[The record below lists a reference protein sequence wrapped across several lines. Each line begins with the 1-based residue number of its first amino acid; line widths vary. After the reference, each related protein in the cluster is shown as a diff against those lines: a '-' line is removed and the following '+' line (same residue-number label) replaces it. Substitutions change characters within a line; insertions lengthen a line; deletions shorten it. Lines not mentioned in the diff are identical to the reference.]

1 MSDAEFDYVVI
12 GGGSAGCAVAARL
25 SEDPSIAVLLIEA
38 GPSGPGML
46 DFWKLRMPAAVD
58 YAYANPKYNW
68 MYQGEKEP
76 TLNDRRIFQPRGKV
90 LGGSSQIN
98 GLVYLRGHALDFERW
113 ESEGAQGW
121 SWKDVLPYFKRAET
135 WEGGESEY
143 RGGSG
148 PVSVRTG
155 TNASPLY
162 ENFLE
167 AGAQAGYPRSD
178 DINGADQEGFAR
190 SQMSVSMAGVRSST
204 AEAYIRPNR
213 GRKNLTIADRAS
225 VRDLMISGN
234 RVAGV
239 RYRRNGSDER
249 ARSTREMI
257 LCAGA
262 IGSPHILMQSGIGP
276 ATHLRRIGLR
286 CAVDLP
292 GVGENLQN
300 HPLIYQKYSIDKP
313 VALNAYMRPDRMAAV
328 GARWMATGG
337 GLGSTNTFEAL
348 ALLRSDS
355 SVPHADVLLHFIPFL
370 TDAENK
376 ISFRTHGFA
385 FAIGSARV
393 EGTGWVKLRSAD
405 PADPPRIFS
414 NFLATDVD
422 LHVMRR
428 SVDIVRDLVGQ
439 KAFGELGVRE
449 AEPGGDIRTT
459 SQIDHYLRATVAGDY
474 HLCGTCRIGSDR
486 MAVVDH
492 ELKVHG
498 IEGLRVV
505 DASVMPSIVSANT
518 NATTIMIAE
527 KAADLIL
534 GRPPLSA
541 AVRQHF
547 NRELH
552 Q

>member
-1 MSDAEFDYVVI
+1 MRDDEFDYIVV

-25 SEDPSIAVLLIEA
+25 SESPSIRILLLEA
-38 GPSGPGML
+38 GPSGPGLL
-46 DFWKLRMPAAVD
+46 DSWKLRMPAAVD

-68 MYQGEKEP
+68 MYDGEREP
-76 TLNDRRIFQPRGKV
+76 TLHDRRIFQPRGKV
-90 LGGSSQIN
+90 LGGSSSIN

-113 ESEGAQGW
+113 EREGTHGW

-155 TNASPLY
+155 TGRCALY
-162 ENFLE
+162 ENFME
-167 AGAQAGYPRSD
+167 AGEQAGFPHSD

-190 SQMSVSMAGVRSST
+190 SQMSVSSAGVRSST

-213 GRKNLTIADRAS
+213 RRKNLTIADRAT
-225 VRDLMISGN
+225 VRDLMLSGN
-234 RVAGV
+234 RAAGV
-239 RYRRNGSDER
+239 RYRRNGSDLR
-249 ARSTREMI
+249 AHAAREVI
-257 LCAGA
+257 LAAGA
-262 IGSPHILMQSGIGP
+262 VGSPLILMQSGIGP
-276 ATHLRRIGLR
+276 AAHLREVGLG
-286 CAVDLP
+286 CAIDLP
-292 GVGENLQN
+292 GVGQNLQN
-300 HPLIYQKYSIDKP
+300 HPLIYQKYSIARP
-313 VALNAYMRPDRMAAV
+313 MALNAYMRPDRMAAV

-355 SVPHADVLLHFIPFL
+355 SVLHPDILLHFIPFL
-370 TDAENK
+370 TDADNR

-385 FAIGSARV
+385 LAIGSARV

-405 PADPPRIFS
+405 PADPPRILS
-414 NFLATDVD
+414 RFLATDLD

-428 SVDIVRDLVGQ
+428 SIEIARNLVAR
-439 KAFGELGVRE
+439 KAFGGLGIREVDPGDNVRTR
-449 AEPGGDIRTT
+449 D
-459 SQIDHYLRATVAGDY
+459 QVDHYLRATVAGDY

-498 IEGLRVV
+498 IEALRVV

-518 NATTIMIAE
+518 NATTIIIGE

-534 GRPPLSA
+534 GRAPPKV
-541 AVRQHF
+541 AVVRPAMA
-547 NRELH
+547 LDAS
-552 Q
+552 